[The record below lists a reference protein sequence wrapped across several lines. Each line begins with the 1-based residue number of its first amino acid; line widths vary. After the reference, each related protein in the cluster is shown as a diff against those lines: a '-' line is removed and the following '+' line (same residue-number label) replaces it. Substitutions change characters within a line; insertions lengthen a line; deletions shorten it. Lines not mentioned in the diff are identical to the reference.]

1 MKFKDTLVLR
11 DERFSIGVELESGR
25 RYVSFPVSNGVV
37 DYEEYYEINPDE
49 YERFL
54 LNPGEARGFVD
65 ECRRHTR
72 DDLLIMKPGK
82 NRGTPI

>member
-11 DERFSIGVELESGR
+11 DERFSIGIELESGR

-37 DYEEYYEINPDE
+37 DYEEYYEVDSEE

-54 LNPGEARGFVD
+54 INPGEAAGFVD

-72 DDLLIMKPGK
+72 DDLLMMKPGK